1 MKEIIVNDISVL
13 ARELIKKLSEL
24 NLKISFAE
32 SVTGGLFAS
41 SLTKEK
47 DASKVFS
54 LGVVVYSDE
63 EKIRTLAVKETTI
76 KSHSAYS
83 LETVEEMLE
92 GLKKISQADIL
103 VAVSGVAGPNKIFD
117 HEVGE
122 TYVGI
127 MVNEKKQIIKKKF
140 TGSREIIQLEIV
152 KYGFTEIIK
161 NL

>member
-1 MKEIIVNDISVL
+1 MKEIILNEISVL
-13 ARELIKKLSEL
+13 AKELIKKLSEL

-47 DASKVFS
+47 DASKIFS

-63 EKIRTLAVKETTI
+63 AKIKTLAVKETTI
-76 KSHSAYS
+76 ENHSAYS
-83 LETVEEMLE
+83 LETVEEMLK
-92 GLKKISQADIL
+92 GLKEISQADI
-103 VAVSGVAGPNKIFD
+103 VIAVSGVAGPNKIFD

-122 TYVGI
+122 TYIGI
-127 MVNEKKQIIKKKF
+127 MINEKKQVIRKMF

-152 KYGFTEIIK
+152 KYGFEEIIK